1 MTVTVKPTYEELDER
16 VRALEREAL
25 EREKESKRTQE
36 VYRSLLNSSA
46 DAVVIY
52 DLEGRT
58 RHTSPAFS
66 DLFGWT
72 LQEIKGERIP
82 FVPDSEKETTAAI
95 IRDLL
100 QSGRPCRNFET
111 RRYTKDGR
119 LLDVSIAASRYLDEE
134 GNPAGILSMLRDISE
149 RKRLEAQLLHA
160 HKMEAVGTL
169 AGGISHDFNNILQII
184 SGYVQILLMSTDP
197 SHLDYAKLQ
206 AMEKAARKGSDLTR
220 RLLIFSRKVEA
231 ELRPVDLNHA
241 VLQVAKLLERTIPKM
256 IMIETELA
264 QDLKIVNADPLQLEQ
279 IIMNLGV
286 NAADAMN
293 EGGRLI
299 FKTENAVLD
308 ETFCRTH
315 VGSRVGEY
323 VKLSV
328 SDTGHGIE
336 QELQQHIFEPF
347 FTTKEVGK
355 GTGLGLA
362 MVYGIVKN
370 HGGYIDFESAF
381 AKGTTFQIFFPVLA
395 IDAEVRVSE
404 ERSQLEFLWGR
415 GEKILIVDDEK
426 LLLEMAG
433 ELLGRFGYAPILAES
448 GEQALEILKREK
460 TAVDLAILDLSMPG
474 MGGYR
479 CLKEMLGMS
488 PGLKVIIASGYSAN
502 RKVKETLRSG
512 AAGFIA
518 KPYHYNDMLKK
529 IRETLKSTG
538 RRKGSLEVV

>member
-1 MTVTVKPTYEELDER
+1 MPVKPTYEELEDR
-16 VRALEREAL
+16 VRSLEREAL
-25 EREKESKRTQE
+25 EREKESKRAQE

-58 RHTSPAFS
+58 RLTSPAFT

-72 LQEIKGERIP
+72 LQEVKGEPIP
-82 FVPDSEKETTAAI
+82 FVPESEKETTAAI

-100 QSGRPCRNFET
+100 ENGRPCRNFET
-111 RRYTKDGR
+111 RRYTRDGR

-134 GNPAGILSMLRDISE
+134 GNPAGILTMLRDVSE
-149 RKRLEAQLLHA
+149 RRRLEAQLIHA

-184 SGYVQILLMSTDP
+184 SGYVQILLMSMDP
-197 SHLDYAKLQ
+197 SHPHHPKLQ
-206 AMEKAARKGSDLTR
+206 AIERAARKGSELTR

-231 ELRPVDLNHA
+231 ELRPVDLNQSI
-241 VLQVAKLLERTIPKM
+241 LQVAKLLERTIPKM
-256 IMIETELA
+256 IIIETDLA
-264 QDLKIVNADPLQLEQ
+264 PDLKVVNADPLQLEQ
-279 IIMNLGV
+279 IIMNLGA

-293 EGGRLI
+293 EGGRI
-299 FKTENAVLD
+299 TFHTANVVLD
-308 ETFCRTH
+308 ESFCRTH
-315 VGSRVGEY
+315 VGSKPGEY

-328 SDTGHGIE
+328 SDTGQGIRP
-336 QELQQHIFEPF
+336 ELQEHVFEPF
-347 FTTKEVGK
+347 FTTKGIGK

-381 AKGTTFQIFFPVLA
+381 RKGTTFQIFFPVLA
-395 IDAEVRVSE
+395 TATEIHTSE
-404 ERSQLEFLWGR
+404 DRSNLEDLCGS
-415 GEKILIVDDEK
+415 GEKILVVDDEK
-426 LLLEMAG
+426 LLLEMVG
-433 ELLGRFGYAPILAES
+433 DFLGRFGYVPILAES
-448 GEQALEILKREK
+448 GEQAIEALTKEK
-460 TAVDLAILDLSMPG
+460 GGVDLAILDLSMPG

-479 CLKEMLGMS
+479 CLKEMLGMV

-502 RKVKETLRSG
+502 RKVRETLRAG

-529 IRETLKSTG
+529 IRD
-538 RRKGSLEVV
+538 SLRPKLVERSL